1 MLLLVVFLK
10 HMELVEMKI
19 NFNGHSPTDRE
30 VEFTQD
36 DQVRLF
42 EIMKEEFINHI
53 TYARF
58 SNIYHPT
65 KIEKGI
71 AKFCDDYNVDIAY
84 EKDRVAFFTALIKEM
99 KYQ

>member
-1 MLLLVVFLK
+1 MTAIK
-10 HMELVEMKI
+10 
-19 NFNGHSPTDRE
+19 FNGHQSTERE
-30 VEFTQD
+30 VEFSKD

-42 EIMKEEFINHI
+42 EIMKEEFIQHI

-58 SNIYHPT
+58 NNIYHPT

-71 AKFCDDYNVDIAY
+71 AKFCDDFGVDIEY
-84 EKDRVAFFTALIKEM
+84 DKDRVAFFTAIIAEM

>member
-1 MLLLVVFLK
+1 
-10 HMELVEMKI
+10 MKI
-19 NFNGHSPTDRE
+19 KFNGHQEIDRE

-42 EIMKEEFINHI
+42 EIMKDEFIQHI

-58 SNIYHPT
+58 GNSYPT
-65 KIEKGI
+65 HLEKQI
-71 AKFCDDYNVDIAY
+71 STFCNDFGVDVEY

>member
-1 MLLLVVFLK
+1 
-10 HMELVEMKI
+10 MKI
-19 NFNGHSPTDRE
+19 KFNGHQSTERE

-36 DQVRLF
+36 DKHRLF
-42 EIMKEEFINHI
+42 EIMKQEFLEHI

-58 SNIYHPT
+58 GSAYPT
-65 KIEKGI
+65 PTERKLEN
-71 AKFCDDYNVDIAY
+71 FCNDFGVDVEY

>member
-1 MLLLVVFLK
+1 
-10 HMELVEMKI
+10 MELVEMKI

-42 EIMKEEFINHI
+42 EIMKQEFINHI
-53 TYARF
+53 TYSRF
-58 SNIYHPT
+58 SNLSYPT
-65 KIEKGI
+65 HIERQLSN
-71 AKFCDDYNVDIAY
+71 FCNDYDVDIEY

>member
-1 MLLLVVFLK
+1 
-10 HMELVEMKI
+10 MKI
-19 NFNGHSPTDRE
+19 KFNGHSPTDRE
-30 VEFTQD
+30 VEFSKD

-58 SNIYHPT
+58 SGYSRPT
-65 KIEKGI
+65 HLEKQLST
-71 AKFCDDYNVDIAY
+71 FCNDFDVDVEY
-84 EKDRVAFFTALIKEM
+84 DKDRVAFFTALIEEM